1 MDLNNR
7 IFPSELPKIIECY
20 FRVNKYKPFI
30 PFGLRTLRVGN
41 VSILKG
47 SLGHKKVFFLGIGGI
62 GMSALARYF
71 KQEDWEVCGY
81 DKTQSPLTEALEFEG
96 ISIIYADLKSN
107 IPSHFLNDNEAVLW
121 VYTPAIPASSEIL
134 NISNITWLKRSEV
147 LGLISRDTS
156 CLAVAGT
163 HGKTTTSIL
172 LAHILNE
179 AGINFTAFLGGI
191 SSNLKSN
198 YFHKSDG
205 KCLLSKPITVMEADE
220 YDRSF
225 HRLTPHKAI
234 ITSSDVDHLDIYKT
248 EHEFKRA
255 FELFAHSVETE
266 VFASVKVDIPLPAK
280 TFRYKV
286 SPEADIFASV
296 TTSKDGKMIFDY
308 SSQTQTIKNIE
319 MGVPGLHNLEN
330 SLAAMSM
337 ALSVGAEPQHV
348 KRAIENF
355 KGVKRRF
362 EIIIKTKNQVVI
374 DDYAHHPYELE
385 SFINAV
391 RGIYPGRK
399 VTGVF
404 QPHLFSRTKDFASD
418 FATSLA
424 LVDDLILLDIYP
436 AREEPLDG
444 ISSEWLLE
452 KVALNHKQLLSKID
466 TLNHIENTKPE
477 LLLIMGAG
485 DIDRLVPKIKEIYE
499 AKTA

>member
-1 MDLNNR
+1 M
-7 IFPSELPKIIECY
+7 
-20 FRVNKYKPFI
+20 NKYKHSNPI
-30 PFGLRTLRVGN
+30 LQRTLIVGKL
-41 VSILKG
+41 SILKG

-71 KQEDWEVCGY
+71 KQENWEVYGY
-81 DKTQSPLTEALEFEG
+81 DKIQSPLTEALESEG
-96 ISIIYADLKSN
+96 ISISYTDLKSN
-107 IPSHFLNDNEAVLW
+107 LPLHFLNDHEAVLW

-134 NISNITWLKRSEV
+134 NIPNITWLKRSEV
-147 LGLISRDTS
+147 LGLISKDTS

-205 KCLLSKPITVMEADE
+205 KTLLNKPITVMEADE

-225 HRLTPHKAI
+225 HRLSPYKAI
-234 ITSSDVDHLDIYKT
+234 ITSSDADHLDIYKT
-248 EHEFKRA
+248 DHEFKRA
-255 FELFAHSVETE
+255 FEQFAGSVEKE
-266 VFASVKVDIPLPAK
+266 VFASVKVDIPLPEN
-280 TFRYKV
+280 THRYQV
-286 SPEADIFASV
+286 SPESDIFANI

-308 SSQTQTIKNIE
+308 LSDSQTIQNIE

-337 ALSVGAEPQHV
+337 ALSIGAEAEDV

-362 EIIIKTKNQVVI
+362 EVIVRTKNQVVI

-385 SFINAV
+385 AFINAV
-391 RGIYPGRK
+391 RGIYPARK

-404 QPHLFSRTKDFASD
+404 QPHLFSRTKDFASG
-418 FATSLA
+418 FASSLA
-424 LVDDLILLDIYP
+424 LVDELILLDIYP
-436 AREEPLDG
+436 AREEPIEG
-444 ISSEWLLE
+444 VSSEWLLA
-452 KVALNHKQLLSKID
+452 KVALEHKQLLSKID
-466 TLNHIENTKPE
+466 ALNHIEKTKPD
-477 LLLIMGAG
+477 LLLVMGAG